1 MANIPPLRR
10 TPAAILRAA
19 TARRPSRRS
28 TGIMPNAG
36 NSRRVF
42 QLSRYSTL
50 PTKLSVRR
58 AVMISTTESKNA
70 TWLAARIAGPRRGSG
85 SPPSTRT
92 RHSRR
97 YNGVAISLASPYPGP
112 NRAIDAGPPGRSAL
126 RRVELCRDLRNR
138 PTPNADGHQS
148 DRPITE
154 SVPAPTV
161 DDGVGL
167 LAWFDGGIVRSA
179 VGWRVDPWTTALMAS
194 LLMLCSGDSV
204 EVSRGDRPHGRGP
217 HQASVPSRET
227 PPRYRRPIASCP
239 DIRRGHHA
247 RPTRPRAGA

>member
-1 MANIPPLRR
+1 MANMPPARS

-19 TARRPSRRS
+19 TARRPSLRS

-36 NSRRVF
+36 NNRRVF

-58 AVMISTTESKNA
+58 TVMINTTESKKE
-70 TWLAARIAGPRRGSG
+70 TWLAARIAGPRRGSC

-97 YNGVAISLASPYPGP
+97 YSGVPISLASPYPGP
-112 NRAIDAGPPGRSAL
+112 NRASDAGPSDPSAL
-126 RRVELCRDLRNR
+126 RRVELCRDLRHR

-148 DRPITE
+148 DRTIAE
-154 SVPAPTV
+154 SVPPTV

-167 LAWFDGGIVRSA
+167 FAGYDAGIVRSA
-179 VGWRVDPWTTALMAS
+179 
-194 LLMLCSGDSV
+194 
-204 EVSRGDRPHGRGP
+204 
-217 HQASVPSRET
+217 
-227 PPRYRRPIASCP
+227 
-239 DIRRGHHA
+239 
-247 RPTRPRAGA
+247 